1 MRTWMHVGYD
11 TTCDVNGGEMFLE
24 SSRGEFA
31 SLEECKKSCEGVTGC
46 QTITYFKN
54 RWCSHFSTPCSNT
67 KRHNK
72 AASHRLST
80 GSRNNTGSISIASRY
95 VPEHGIR
102 MYTATMRKAKRHIS
116 HASAQTYTLAGV
128 FASLLCVHEF
138 I

>member
-1 MRTWMHVGYD
+1 MPKTSSAAMDCYMGSLFSSVPTIKIHSLAGSRRTWMDVGSKTACD
-11 TTCDVNGGEMFLE
+11 TDAGEVFMP
-24 SSRGEFA
+24 SSREVA
-31 SLEECKKSCEGVTGC
+31 SLEECKKSCEGVAGC
-46 QTITYFKN
+46 QSITYFKS

-102 MYTATMRKAKRHIS
+102 MYKATM
-116 HASAQTYTLAGV
+116 
-128 FASLLCVHEF
+128 
-138 I
+138 